1 MSLSYTKVDI
11 RGVAYKDVLGEILFS
26 NNTVEKK
33 YVTFADNVK
42 ANTIFTDTAHSVT
55 LAAYTSGLPTAAGT
69 IGVKDRIVTPVKLQ
83 AYDTF
88 DMETLRTGRFNRDMK
103 QGAWNMTSS
112 EFEATVLNGIAPY
125 ISRKAEDNFWN
136 GATAATATA
145 VAALTPGTGQT
156 SVGTAEQTY
165 VAAAPVTLTDGV
177 VTKMIYDTTA
187 SAVGARVKVAG
198 TTITAANIFT
208 EYGKLYTATN
218 AAVLL
223 DQNVTPMIYAP
234 YSHLAFIRQYNT
246 SNTYKSDVFVDSK
259 NTSNEISFQ
268 GIPIVFVPL
277 PGNCMILATKQ
288 NIVWCTDLLDDIIYL
303 EIGKVYLNADLMF
316 YKSIFTQE
324 SIVRNQKFNTLY
336 LG

>member
-11 RGVAYKDVLGEILFS
+11 RGVAYKDILGEILFS

-69 IGVKDRIVTPVKLQ
+69 IGLIDRIATPVKLQ
-83 AYDTF
+83 AYDNF

-103 QGAWNMTSS
+103 QGAWNTTSS
-112 EFEATVLNGIAPY
+112 EFAATVLNGIAPY
-125 ISRKAEDNFWN
+125 ISRKAEDTFWN
-136 GATAATATA
+136 GAKASTATA

-156 SVGTAEQTY
+156 SVGAAEQTY

-177 VTKMIYDTTA
+177 VTKMIYDTTT

-198 TTITAANIFT
+198 TTITASNIFT

-234 YSHLAFIRQYNT
+234 YSNLAFIRQYNT
-246 SNTYKSDVFVDSK
+246 ANTYKSDVFLDKMV
-259 NTSNEISFQ
+259 NNEISFQ

-277 PGNCMILATKQ
+277 PENCMILATKQ

-303 EIGKVYLNADLMF
+303 EIGKKYLDADLMF
-316 YKSIFTQE
+316 YKAVFTQE